1 MRFFFPFILV
11 ISVLILFILWVLPI
25 LDWKNFKIVAKIK
38 KYSFWGLDYGKYGV
52 TYSCQKYSQQ
62 ALLVGFI
69 CFALC
74 YSSLDSIVYSLIITG
89 CILFI
94 LPYFV
99 FLNSIRAYNDHLQE
113 QVISYA
119 QYAILFLKEN
129 RQVVSLLKDCAEIV
143 EEPLAGDLKLLLKDI
158 YENADLRLA
167 LKHFEKKYLQ
177 EEIKKLDNLLISKS
191 IDGVYNLKQYDL
203 TYSAIEMYQV
213 TLSNYQIGR
222 EAKRKGFYMIVV
234 LSIFVSYMVHAMF
247 TVDMG
252 ANVTKVKFY
261 YFLFYIFH
269 VVLVLFYEH
278 WSTLKN
284 TFK

>member
-1 MRFFFPFILV
+1 MRLLFPFVLLAT
-11 ISVLILFILWVLPI
+11 VLILFAMWVLPI
-25 LDWKNFKIVAKIK
+25 LNWKDFKIVAKLRR
-38 KYSFWGLDYGKYGV
+38 YSYWGLDYSKYGT
-52 TYSCQKYSQQ
+52 TYSLQKYSQQ
-62 ALLVGFI
+62 ALIVGFLS
-69 CFALC
+69 FALC
-74 YSSLDSIVYSLIITG
+74 YSSLDSMVYSLIITV
-89 CILFI
+89 CILFM
-94 LPYFV
+94 LPYFI
-99 FLNSIRAYNDHLQE
+99 FLNSVRVYNDHLQE
-113 QVISYA
+113 QIISYI

-129 RQVVSLLKDCAEIV
+129 RQVVSLLKDCAEIA

-167 LKHFEKKYLQ
+167 LKHFEKKYPQ

-191 IDGVYNLKQYDL
+191 LDGVYNLKQYDL